1 GKVYSPHTL
10 QLVFEFVNLASDV
23 KSDNVLGVDN
33 DGDETILFLK
43 NARKIARCI
52 SGVHASS
59 LGLHPAVYFYG
70 AAGRYQPTSFFEKV
84 EYGRDFDSE
93 AKSTAFLREALKNA
107 LRCQICQGFIHTKSI
122 SIDHLER
129 KEDGGFGSPNNA
141 QLTHPY
147 CNTTYKN

>member
-1 GKVYSPHTL
+1 MKHL
-10 QLVFEFVNLASDV
+10 QLLYQM
-23 KSDNVLGVDN
+23 VL
-33 DGDETILFLK
+33 DGLVECRTEAEILQALFSERKFTSFLK
-43 NARKIARCI
+43 
-52 SGVHASS
+52 
-59 LGLHPAVYFYG
+59 LDP
-70 AAGRYQPTSFFEKV
+70 FFEKV